1 MSDAKQCYNLFVRT
15 TLSLDDDILVIV
27 KEMAVQQGKSAGEV
41 VSNLVRK
48 ALVPQFGNPA
58 GRTRNGVPLLTP
70 VAGAERPTLDLIN
83 RLRDEE

>member
-1 MSDAKQCYNLFVRT
+1 M
-15 TLSLDDDILVIV
+15 DDDILVIV

-48 ALVPQFGNPA
+48 ALAPVPGNVRL
-58 GRTRNGVPLLTP
+58 RTRNGVPLLP
-70 VAGAERPTLDLIN
+70 VVPGAARPTLELIN

>member
-1 MSDAKQCYNLFVRT
+1 MFDVTLCYNLFVRT

-48 ALVPQFGNPA
+48 ALVPAYGT
-58 GRTRNGVPLLTP
+58 GMRTRNGVPLLSP